1 MAISKNVDFPH
12 SPKKKYAAK
21 VQENSGT
28 PTLENVTYL
37 PVPGP
42 KGDRGD
48 RGPKGD
54 LGPQG
59 NPGPKGDKGDPGKD
73 GRNGKDGKSVA
84 GVYDQQIGWAYY
96 GNSNESF
103 VKTGA
108 TRGDDG
114 WVSLSVDGLE
124 VTTTEKYIYRGG
136 TGLYNPSTK
145 KMNLKSLQL
154 GAQLSI
160 RYDIEIHTM
169 SNNTEVWFK
178 TFYPNLE
185 DAVTTFVANLKYQF
199 TYDLSVHHNLFVD
212 NKNKLASG
220 LVPAILTDLDGLAR
234 LKGIY
239 ISVS

>member
-1 MAISKNVDFPH
+1 MAISKNVEFPH

-21 VQENSGT
+21 VQETAAT
-28 PTLENVTYL
+28 PTMDNVTYL

-42 KGDRGD
+42 KGERGD

-54 LGPQG
+54 SGPEG
-59 NPGPKGDKGDPGKD
+59 KPGLKGDKGDPGK
-73 GRNGKDGKSVA
+73 NGKDGISVA
-84 GVYDQQIGWAYY
+84 GVYGQQIGWAYY
-96 GNSNESF
+96 GNSNENF

-108 TRGDDG
+108 TRGEDG

-124 VTTTEKYIYRGG
+124 VTTTEKYIYKGG

-145 KMNLKSLQL
+145 KMNLRSLKL
-154 GAQLSI
+154 GSQLSV
-160 RYDIEIHTM
+160 RYDVEINTM
-169 SNNTEVWFK
+169 SSNTEVWFK
-178 TFYPNLE
+178 SYYPGLE
-185 DAVTTFVANLKYQF
+185 DDITTFVANLKYQF
-199 TYDLSVHHNLFVD
+199 VYDLSIHHNIFVD
-212 NKNKLASG
+212 NKNKIAAG